1 MAVASGVADARNVD
15 GHVFEDRDGDGVF
28 SAGDVGVAGAV
39 VAWNTNVFTTTD
51 AGGAFAIVAPTGG
64 GHLWVSTP
72 DGYRPPASW
81 ALLDDALGDIT
92 QDLIVAPDPLA
103 GQPLRFVNGSD
114 LHIGKSQYLREQS
127 IDAVDLEWSVLQA
140 TAISPAPRFLVATG
154 DLVQSNQPEQ
164 YAMIRAVV
172 DELETPFV
180 PVPGNHDWFDG
191 GASFRDAFGPP
202 MYSFNAGGVH
212 FIVLNDNASVSS
224 WTSFLNTDLS
234 FVDDAIPVVA
244 FIHRPA
250 PDSELAAIA
259 DAGVAYLF
267 TGHWHSNAMFEY
279 GGMIALTTQ
288 PLIRGGMDAAPAG
301 YRIVELTE
309 AGLSMSNRS
318 VVDAPNIA
326 VSYPRPGDCASG
338 RTIDLI
344 AAVEV
349 GGSDVSVTARVN
361 GGAPVTLAPVGGWDY
376 TGELAIPL
384 MGAATIDID
393 VAVAGAADGMRV
405 TEEIE
410 PCMLDG
416 QYDVAGEWAQ
426 VQGGPDHHGAAD
438 VEIAPP
444 LATRWATAVGGTML
458 AGGPVVAGGRVF
470 VTVAD
475 LAGGETSALV
485 ALDAADGSELWRYL
499 LGSDIR
505 NAAAVA
511 DGIVVTGSTDGIVHA
526 VDAATGQLLW
536 SYDIGDGLEAITAV
550 QHAPPAIA
558 GDVVYAAVHRRF
570 AALDLHTGALL
581 WDGDPSPGQTTLT
594 SLAAPAIEDGVI
606 VGSVARGRGG
616 LFAWDAM
623 LGSELWRIERP
634 KSIGV
639 HAAAVLA
646 DSVAYYANAAGQ
658 VRAVEL
664 QTGDEIWAKSLFAG
678 NSDWDYA
685 ITGTPA
691 LSDGRLFVPTQY
703 DFLYALDAATGDE
716 LWRIRADDSVLHTSH
731 ARVIAQSFPGSPL
744 VSGRY
749 LYAGGADGL
758 LRSLEVDTGVQLWSL
773 QLGSPIMSGMAAAGD
788 QLYVQSFDGT
798 VRAMVHVDRPLPD
811 PQDPDGGADDGGC
824 GCSAS
829 SDQTPW
835 SPLALALACWLAIS
849 AVRSRGGRAR
859 RRARS
864 RAPRCGP

>member
-1 MAVASGVADARNVD
+1 
-15 GHVFEDRDGDGVF
+15 
-28 SAGDVGVAGAV
+28 
-39 VAWNTNVFTTTD
+39 
-51 AGGAFAIVAPTGG
+51 
-64 GHLWVSTP
+64 
-72 DGYRPPASW
+72 
-81 ALLDDALGDIT
+81 
-92 QDLIVAPDPLA
+92 
-103 GQPLRFVNGSD
+103 
-114 LHIGKSQYLREQS
+114 
-127 IDAVDLEWSVLQA
+127 
-140 TAISPAPRFLVATG
+140 
-154 DLVQSNQPEQ
+154 
-164 YAMIRAVV
+164 
-172 DELETPFV
+172 
-180 PVPGNHDWFDG
+180 
-191 GASFRDAFGPP
+191 
-202 MYSFNAGGVH
+202 
-212 FIVLNDNASVSS
+212 
-224 WTSFLNTDLS
+224 
-234 FVDDAIPVVA
+234 
-244 FIHRPA
+244 
-250 PDSELAAIA
+250 
-259 DAGVAYLF
+259 
-267 TGHWHSNAMFEY
+267 
-279 GGMIALTTQ
+279 
-288 PLIRGGMDAAPAG
+288 
-301 YRIVELTE
+301 
-309 AGLSMSNRS
+309 
-318 VVDAPNIA
+318 
-326 VSYPRPGDCASG
+326 
-338 RTIDLI
+338 
-344 AAVEV
+344 
-349 GGSDVSVTARVN
+349 
-361 GGAPVTLAPVGGWDY
+361 
-376 TGELAIPL
+376 
-384 MGAATIDID
+384 
-393 VAVAGAADGMRV
+393 
-405 TEEIE
+405 
-410 PCMLDG
+410 
-416 QYDVAGEWAQ
+416 
-426 VQGGPDHHGAAD
+426 
-438 VEIAPP
+438 
-444 LATRWATAVGGTML
+444 
-458 AGGPVVAGGRVF
+458 
-470 VTVAD
+470 
-475 LAGGETSALV
+475 
-485 ALDAADGSELWRYL
+485 
-499 LGSDIR
+499 
-505 NAAAVA
+505 
-511 DGIVVTGSTDGIVHA
+511 
-526 VDAATGQLLW
+526 
-536 SYDIGDGLEAITAV
+536 
-550 QHAPPAIA
+550 
-558 GDVVYAAVHRRF
+558 
-570 AALDLHTGALL
+570 
-581 WDGDPSPGQTTLT
+581 
-594 SLAAPAIEDGVI
+594 VI

-864 RAPRCGP
+864 RARRCGP